1 VIEFLLGAKI
11 HEIAAMGAV
20 IVAFSVVGK
29 PPRCEL
35 LEKHNDAVGLVL
47 TLKSISSTYGH
58 GSHVS

>member
-47 TLKSISSTYGH
+47 T
-58 GSHVS
+58 